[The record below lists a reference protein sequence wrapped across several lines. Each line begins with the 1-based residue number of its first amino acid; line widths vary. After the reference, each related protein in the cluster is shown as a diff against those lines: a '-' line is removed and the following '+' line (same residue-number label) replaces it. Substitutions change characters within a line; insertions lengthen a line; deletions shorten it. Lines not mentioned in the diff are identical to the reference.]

1 MANEKLHI
9 LLHLLATTSPL
20 DIFADLTFA
29 AKVAVFVVAIA
40 AICGIVVFIRR
51 DIGIYSKAL
60 ATCGRTGLLAST
72 FGAAY
77 SGVNAYLGLVGSSNP
92 HQFNEVA
99 RAIIVVAYVLVPGLM
114 VWLFAHLSN
123 IGATALYRHPD

>member
-20 DIFADLTFA
+20 DIFADLTFV

-40 AICGIVVFIRR
+40 AICGTVVFIRR

-60 ATCGRTGLLAST
+60 ATCGRTGLAASA
-72 FGAAY
+72 FGAVY

-92 HQFNEVA
+92 YQFNEVA
-99 RAIIVVAYVLVPGLM
+99 QAIIIVAYVLVPGLI
-114 VWLFAHLSN
+114 VWFFARLSN
-123 IGATALYRHPD
+123 VGVRRASPTPD